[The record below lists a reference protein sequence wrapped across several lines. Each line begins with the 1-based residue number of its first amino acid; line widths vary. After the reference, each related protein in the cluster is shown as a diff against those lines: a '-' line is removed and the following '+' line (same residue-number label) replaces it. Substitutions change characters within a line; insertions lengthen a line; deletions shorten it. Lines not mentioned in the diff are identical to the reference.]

1 MRHMTLA
8 ALLAATACLPLAAQE
23 SWCSDHGWHNN
34 NMVTHSEVRAE
45 TLATAVEIVVN
56 PGQNGSIR
64 VHGGGGSDI
73 QVKACV
79 QTSAQDD
86 GTAQALA
93 KQVSI
98 TDGAGRVVAKGPA
111 ASATGQS
118 SWSVSYD
125 IWVPS
130 SSKLDLHAY
139 NGSIR
144 VEGMSGRIQAR
155 TLNGSMT
162 LKDVIGDVDGETTNG
177 SLNIDLI
184 AGNSAQA
191 TGLKLKTVNGSIR
204 LQLPATISAEV
215 EASTVNGSVKNDF
228 AAGPA
233 DSKAKHNL
241 KFTLGAGGPKI
252 DAETVNGSVR
262 IGRQS

>member
-1 MRHMTLA
+1 MRQTTLA
-8 ALLAATACLPLAAQE
+8 TLLAAAVCLPLAAQE
-23 SWCSDHGWHNN
+23 NWCSNQGWHNSD
-34 NMVTHSEVRAE
+34 MVTHSEVRE
-45 TLATAVEIVVN
+45 ERLATAAVVMVN

-64 VHGGGGSDI
+64 VHGGGSSDI

-79 QTSAQDD
+79 QTSAHDD

-93 KQVSI
+93 QQVTI

-111 ASATGQS
+111 STGGQS
-118 SWSVSYD
+118 WWSVSYD

-139 NGSIR
+139 NVSIH
-144 VEGMSGRIQAR
+144 VEGTSGHIQAR

-177 SLNIDLI
+177 SLSIDLI
-184 AGNSAQA
+184 AGNSAQGM
-191 TGLKLKTVNGSIR
+191 GLKLKTVNGSIH
-204 LQLPATISAEV
+204 LQLPATISADV

-228 AAGPA
+228 ATAPV
-233 DSKAKHNL
+233 DSKEKHNL

-262 IGRQS
+262 ISRQS